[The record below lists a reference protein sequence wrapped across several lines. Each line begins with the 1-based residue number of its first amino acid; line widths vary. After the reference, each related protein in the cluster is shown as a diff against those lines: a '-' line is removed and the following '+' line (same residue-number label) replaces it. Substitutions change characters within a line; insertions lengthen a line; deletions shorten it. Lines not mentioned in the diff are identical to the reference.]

1 VNPDDQGATTRIADG
16 TTLDDL
22 FRLAAAWR
30 PDALALVDPPN
41 RASFTDGA
49 PRRLTYAQ
57 ADCIVSAIAG
67 RLRELIGRDGA
78 VVALQIANTV
88 ESVLAFLAVLRAG
101 MVAAPLPLLWRE
113 VEAVEAL
120 RMAGASALVVS
131 GRIGE
136 TNHFDLAVRVAA
148 DVFSIRQV
156 CGFGRNPPDGAV
168 ALDDL
173 CIGEGISGAMESRRA
188 TPAVVI
194 TWDVSAQGLVPVV
207 RSDAELIA
215 GGLAVL
221 LEAAIPQD
229 AVILS
234 SIAGGS
240 FGSLATTLL
249 PWLLAGGTLA
259 LHHPFDGSVVAAQ
272 REDVDCAVAV
282 VPGPLVPALT
292 DAGALAPGGKL
303 QRVVALWRA
312 PEQMRRATDWLP
324 LSPTLTDVQV
334 FGEIGLIAARRGR
347 YGMPAPI
354 PLGPLTAPRGEKAA
368 RTVIEVKRTTAG
380 TLALAGPMVPA
391 KITLPG
397 PADRFVDT
405 GFPCRIGADAATIEV
420 GGPPPGLVGS
430 GGYRFVMHALSA
442 LVSRI
447 DPDGVL
453 VALPD
458 ALAGHR
464 LAGTAP
470 DRDAIHAALQEM
482 GANALLV
489 AAFSGNGRRRT
500 DGGGQM
506 KE

>member
-1 VNPDDQGATTRIADG
+1 
-16 TTLDDL
+16 
-22 FRLAAAWR
+22 
-30 PDALALVDPPN
+30 
-41 RASFTDGA
+41 
-49 PRRLTYAQ
+49 
-57 ADCIVSAIAG
+57 
-67 RLRELIGRDGA
+67 
-78 VVALQIANTV
+78 
-88 ESVLAFLAVLRAG
+88 
-101 MVAAPLPLLWRE
+101 
-113 VEAVEAL
+113 
-120 RMAGASALVVS
+120 
-131 GRIGE
+131 
-136 TNHFDLAVRVAA
+136 
-148 DVFSIRQV
+148 
-156 CGFGRNPPDGAV
+156 
-168 ALDDL
+168 
-173 CIGEGISGAMESRRA
+173 
-188 TPAVVI
+188 
-194 TWDVSAQGLVPVV
+194 
-207 RSDAELIA
+207 
-215 GGLAVL
+215 
-221 LEAAIPQD
+221 
-229 AVILS
+229 
-234 SIAGGS
+234 
-240 FGSLATTLL
+240 
-249 PWLLAGGTLA
+249 
-259 LHHPFDGSVVAAQ
+259 
-272 REDVDCAVAV
+272 
-282 VPGPLVPALT
+282 VPALT

-420 GGPPPGLVGS
+420 DGPPPGLVGS